1 MRNYIKE
8 ELKASDELKK
18 SVYDSS
24 VIGKIK
30 QRDIKKFW
38 KLANVSKNTDKDAIN
53 DTVLHYI
60 YTMDSKKYSKIV
72 LTKEQ
77 RHDKK
82 FMKAL
87 YLFNAEMTELFLP
100 TTEQMEDDDF
110 MAIYAKQNYDFYR
123 AKINYRGRI
132 IDHAVLTE
140 VLKKCGRQ
148 VLNSEFI
155 TKLCKE
161 LPNLNVVEVV
171 TNYITNYGTFKKNG
185 KYTMESYVP
194 ALYIDCEESNSE
206 EYIKNLIAK
215 LPPVLLEDLK
225 NKFGEGVWSKI
236 EEITDENEK

>member
-1 MRNYIKE
+1 MRYYIKE
-8 ELKASDELKK
+8 ELKASER
-18 SVYDSS
+18 VYDSS

-38 KLANVSKNTDKDAIN
+38 KLANVSKNADKDAIN

-60 YTMDSKKYSKIV
+60 YTMDSKMYSKIV

-100 TTEQMEDDDF
+100 TIEQMEDDDF
-110 MAIYAKQNYDFYR
+110 IAIYAKQNYDFYR

-206 EYIKNLIAK
+206 EYIKNLITK

>member
-8 ELKASDELKK
+8 ELKASER
-18 SVYDSS
+18 VYDSS

-38 KLANVSKNTDKDAIN
+38 KLVNVSKNADKDAIN

-87 YLFNAEMTELFLP
+87 YLFNDEMTELFLP
-100 TTEQMEDDDF
+100 TIEQMEDDDF

-206 EYIKNLIAK
+206 EYIKNLITK

>member
-8 ELKASDELKK
+8 ELKASER
-18 SVYDSS
+18 VYDSS

-38 KLANVSKNTDKDAIN
+38 KLANVSKNADKDAIN

-100 TTEQMEDDDF
+100 TIEQMEDDDF

-161 LPNLNVVEVV
+161 LPNLNVVEAV

-206 EYIKNLIAK
+206 EYIKNLITK

>member
-1 MRNYIKE
+1 
-8 ELKASDELKK
+8 
-18 SVYDSS
+18 
-24 VIGKIK
+24 
-30 QRDIKKFW
+30 
-38 KLANVSKNTDKDAIN
+38 
-53 DTVLHYI
+53 
-60 YTMDSKKYSKIV
+60 MDSKKYSKIV

-100 TTEQMEDDDF
+100 TIEQMEDDDF

-206 EYIKNLIAK
+206 EYIKNLITK